1 MEKYQSNSHR
11 SKELQRIE
19 SKTAEAQ
26 DEKRVQRVVTGKVS
40 TRKNNTRK
48 ITDMFISED
57 ASNVKQYVVMDV
69 IVPAFKKLVYDIF
82 TDGIDM
88 ILYGGTGEGKRKTS
102 SGSKVSYRKYYDDR
116 RDDRRESRYSDR
128 NRFDYDDIEFESR
141 GEAEAVR
148 MEMLDCIDRYGTVS
162 VADMYDMAGLAAPY
176 TSSKFGWSS
185 IRTAEVKRVRG
196 GKYII
201 DLPKAIAFD

>member
-11 SKELQRIE
+11 SKELQRME
-19 SKTAEAQ
+19 SRAAEAQ
-26 DEKRVQRVVTGKVS
+26 PEKRVQKVVTGKVT
-40 TRKNNTRK
+40 TRKNDVRK
-48 ITDMFISED
+48 FTDIFISED
-57 ASNVKQYVVMDV
+57 ASNVKSYVVMDV
-69 IVPAFKKLVYDIF
+69 IVPAFKKLIYDIF

-88 ILYGGTGEGKRKTS
+88 ILYGGTGGGGKKTS
-102 SGSKVSYRKYYDDR
+102 SGSKVSYRSYYDNR
-116 RDDRRESRYSDR
+116 RDDRRESSYRDR

-148 MEMLDCIDRYGTVS
+148 AEMLDCIERYGMVS
-162 VADMYDMAGLAAPY
+162 VADMYDMAGLSAPY

-185 IRTAEVKRVRG
+185 IRTSEVKRVRG